1 MSRNYFDPVQVG
13 QKPTLLE
20 ADQANKVYK
29 ALNQFANITVT
40 NSDATSI
47 NYTSNGVEIKIKDL
61 EQSNSD
67 AAKNTVT
74 TIQVEHPLKI
84 EQTPN
89 PNGDLDYRITL
100 QGYTQ
105 FIKYCG
111 GAGHVLFLEEAYNS
125 RSEEVQQ

>member
-1 MSRNYFDPVQVG
+1 MSRNYFTPVAKDQR
-13 QKPTLLE
+13 PTLLE
-20 ADQANKVYK
+20 TDQANKVYK
-29 ALNQFANITVT
+29 ALNQLANISVT

-47 NYTSNGVEIKIKDL
+47 NYTDNGVEIKIKDL
-61 EQSNSD
+61 EQSNSQ

-74 TIQVEHPLKI
+74 TIQVEHPLTI

-89 PNGDLDYRITL
+89 PNGDLDYKIKL

-125 RSEEVQQ
+125 RSEQVQ